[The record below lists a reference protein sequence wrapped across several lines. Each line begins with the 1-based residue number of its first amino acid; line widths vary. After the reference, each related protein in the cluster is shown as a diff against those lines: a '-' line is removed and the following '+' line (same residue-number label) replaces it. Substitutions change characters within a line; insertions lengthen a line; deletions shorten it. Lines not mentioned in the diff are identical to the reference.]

1 MCFHFGIR
9 RDPLLIFRD
18 SFVCSNEVSEKIGL
32 SQRLDLLFAILTFL
46 LYTLAVGAIT
56 WWFTRSEK
64 INSSDGYFLGGR
76 SLNGWVIAGSL
87 MLTNLST
94 EHLIGL
100 NADAYKHTIAVMAWE
115 TTAALAMVLMALYF
129 LPKYLNFGLT
139 TIPQF
144 LEQRFDE
151 TTRLIAST
159 LFLLSYAIAILP
171 IVLLFGASGLEELF
185 DVSETWGIERTQATW
200 GLVWGVGIIGSL
212 YAILGGLRAVAISD
226 TVNGV
231 GFLLV
236 GLLIPYLA
244 LRAIGSGDA
253 WGGMTEVYNSHP
265 EKFDITGDEPG
276 SFLPMSVLFT
286 GMIVNQVFFW
296 CTNQSIVQRALGAR
310 SLAEGQ
316 KGVLIAACFKL
327 IGPLI
332 IVLPG
337 VLAFHLFAAELGE
350 EGAMLAYPR
359 LVKHVLPTALTGF
372 FAAVMVGAILSTF
385 NSVLNSSATL
395 FSEGIYKHLLS
406 RNATDPQKVKAGRVC
421 SIVLAVAAML
431 IAPTIDTTGSL
442 YEYLQKINATF
453 FGPMLAVILLGML
466 TRWATAFSAKVML
479 VVGPMIYYT
488 LVYGC
493 SDQVQGILKTQFSLA
508 EEVHFLHILAIVFA
522 FTVGGMCLLSWI
534 KPADDKALPMSS
546 QPVSNQHE
554 GQYVDMTPWRPAKA
568 LGAFVVFVT
577 LACYFF
583 LAV

>member
-1 MCFHFGIR
+1 M
-9 RDPLLIFRD
+9 L
-18 SFVCSNEVSEKIGL
+18 
-32 SQRLDLLFAILTFL
+32 AILTFL
-46 LYTLAVGAIT
+46 LYTSIVGAIT
-56 WWFTRSEK
+56 YWFTRREK
-64 INSSDGYFLGGR
+64 LETSDGYFLGGR

-100 NADAYKHTIAVMAWE
+100 NADAYRYTVAVMAWE

-129 LPKYLNFGLT
+129 LPKYLNLGLT
-139 TIPQF
+139 TIPEFLTRRYDQSTQF
-144 LEQRFDE
+144 
-151 TTRLIAST
+151 IASL

-185 DVSETWGIERTQATW
+185 DVSTTWGVDRSTATW
-200 GLVWGVGIIGSL
+200 MLVWGVGILGSL
-212 YAILGGLRAVAISD
+212 YAVLGGLRAVAISD
-226 TVNGV
+226 TVNGI
-231 GFLLV
+231 GFLLA

-244 LRAIGSGDA
+244 LRSIGAGDLWA
-253 WGGMTEVYNSHP
+253 GMTQVYQEHP

-276 SFLPMSVLFT
+276 SFLPMGVLFT

-316 KGVLIAACFKL
+316 KGVLLAGCFKL

-337 VLAFHLFAAELGE
+337 VIAFHLFADELGE

-395 FSEGIYKHLLS
+395 FSQGIYTHLFCPDASEL
-406 RNATDPQKVKAGRVC
+406 QKVRAGRIC
-421 SIVLAVAAML
+421 SVVLAVAAMT

-442 YEYLQKINATF
+442 YEYLQQINATF

-466 TRWATAFSAKVML
+466 TRWATPLSAKVTLILGPIVFYVL
-479 VVGPMIYYT
+479 VFGR
-488 LVYGC
+488 GE
-493 SDQVQGILKTQFSLA
+493 QVQSFLRHQFSLQSD
-508 EEVHFLHILAIVFA
+508 VHFLHLLAVVFSLA
-522 FTVGGMCLLSWI
+522 VIGMGVISWW
-534 KPADDKALPMSS
+534 KPGKSKTLPTRG
-546 QPVSNQHE
+546 H
-554 GQYVDMTPWRPAKA
+554 YVDMTPWRLANHVS
-568 LGAFVVFVT
+568 AFVVIVT
-577 LACYFF
+577 LLCYMF
-583 LAV
+583 LAA